1 MNIKISKL
9 FVFITI
15 IILVIIVSSLFYIK
29 EIRKN
34 AIEIKEYQK
43 NKYLMFEK
51 IYEFKNNI
59 DTLSKLAK
67 EYVYTKDSSLKKRY
81 DEVLSKNINSSRTI
95 EKFYTIMLKKMRN
108 LSHTKDE
115 YDKIKESIKFIKKLL
130 DMEQNPFKQIEI
142 NHQKAI
148 AILFSKDYLETKE
161 KTIALIES
169 FILSL
174 ENRTASKLELF
185 YNNVDSLYKKL
196 YFLIFLGLIIFI
208 LTFWLIYKK
217 ILNPIDGLTKNI
229 ILFKENKKDS
239 FDFKY
244 YNDEIGF
251 LINNF
256 FEMKQTIDKNI
267 EKLQYNASYD
277 FLTKIFNRKTY
288 FEISEEIFELSKRQN
303 EPFSILLIDI
313 DHFKRINDTY
323 GHLIGDE
330 VLKFVSS
337 NISKLLRKSD
347 ILGRYGGE
355 EFIVTLPNTKLDNA
369 KTIAEKINK
378 YIYDN
383 HYVNETYNLQLSVS
397 VGIAQIKK
405 ETNLTDLI
413 HKADEALYKAKNY
426 GRNRV
431 VVYEE

>member
-130 DMEQNPFKQIEI
+130 DMEQNSFKQIEI

-383 HYVNETYNLQLSVS
+383 HYVNETYNFQLSVS

-413 HKADEALYKAKNY
+413 HKADEALYKAKNS

>member
-130 DMEQNPFKQIEI
+130 DMEQNSFKQIEI

>member
-130 DMEQNPFKQIEI
+130 DMEQNSFKQIEI

-413 HKADEALYKAKNY
+413 HKADEALYKAKNS

>member
-51 IYEFKNNI
+51 IYEFRNNVDI
-59 DTLSKLAK
+59 LSELAK

-81 DEVLSKNINSSRTI
+81 DEVLSKNINSSGTI
-95 EKFYTIMLKKMRN
+95 ESFYTIMFKEM
-108 LSHTKDE
+108 STFPHTKDE
-115 YDKIKESIKFIKKLL
+115 YDKIKESIKLIKRLL
-130 DMEQNPFKQIEI
+130 DMEENSFMQIEI
-142 NHQKAI
+142 DHKKAI

-161 KTIALIES
+161 KAIAPIDS

-185 YNNVDSLYKKL
+185 YNNMDSLYKKL

>member
-51 IYEFKNNI
+51 IYEFRNNVDI
-59 DTLSKLAK
+59 LSELAK

-81 DEVLSKNINSSRTI
+81 DEVLSKNINSSGTI
-95 EKFYTIMLKKMRN
+95 EGFYTIMFKEM
-108 LSHTKDE
+108 STFPHTKDE
-115 YDKIKESIKFIKKLL
+115 YDKIKESIKLIKRLL
-130 DMEQNPFKQIEI
+130 DMEENSFMQIEI
-142 NHQKAI
+142 DHKKAI

-161 KTIALIES
+161 KAIAPIDS

-185 YNNVDSLYKKL
+185 YNNMDSLYKKL

>member
-81 DEVLSKNINSSRTI
+81 DEVLSINNISSRTI
-95 EKFYTIMLKKMRN
+95 EEFYTIMLKKMRN

-130 DMEQNPFKQIEI
+130 DMEQNSFKQIEI

>member
-51 IYEFKNNI
+51 IYEFRNNVDI
-59 DTLSKLAK
+59 LSELAK

-81 DEVLSKNINSSRTI
+81 DEVLSKNINSSGTI
-95 EKFYTIMLKKMRN
+95 ESFYTIMFKEM
-108 LSHTKDE
+108 STFPHTKDE
-115 YDKIKESIKFIKKLL
+115 YDKIKESIKLIKRLL
-130 DMEQNPFKQIEI
+130 DMEENSFMQIEI
-142 NHQKAI
+142 DHKKAI

-217 ILNPIDGLTKNI
+217 ILNPIDGLTKN
-229 ILFKENKKDS
+229 L
-239 FDFKY
+239 
-244 YNDEIGF
+244 
-251 LINNF
+251 NF
-256 FEMKQTIDKNI
+256 
-267 EKLQYNASYD
+267 
-277 FLTKIFNRKTY
+277 R
-288 FEISEEIFELSKRQN
+288 
-303 EPFSILLIDI
+303 
-313 DHFKRINDTY
+313 
-323 GHLIGDE
+323 
-330 VLKFVSS
+330 
-337 NISKLLRKSD
+337 
-347 ILGRYGGE
+347 
-355 EFIVTLPNTKLDNA
+355 TLN
-369 KTIAEKINK
+369 
-378 YIYDN
+378 
-383 HYVNETYNLQLSVS
+383 
-397 VGIAQIKK
+397 
-405 ETNLTDLI
+405 
-413 HKADEALYKAKNY
+413 
-426 GRNRV
+426 
-431 VVYEE
+431 

>member
-1 MNIKISKL
+1 MTL
-9 FVFITI
+9 F
-15 IILVIIVSSLFYIK
+15 IIVSSLFYIK

-51 IYEFKNNI
+51 IYEFRNNVDI
-59 DTLSKLAK
+59 LSELAK

-81 DEVLSKNINSSRTI
+81 DEVLSKNINSSGTI

-108 LSHTKDE
+108 LPHTKDE

-130 DMEQNPFKQIEI
+130 NMEQNSFNQIEI

>member
-51 IYEFKNNI
+51 IYEFKNNV

-67 EYVYTKDSSLKKRY
+67 EYVYTKDISYKYRY

-130 DMEQNPFKQIEI
+130 DMEQNSFKQIEI

>member
-1 MNIKISKL
+1 M
-9 FVFITI
+9 
-15 IILVIIVSSLFYIK
+15 FYIK

-130 DMEQNPFKQIEI
+130 DMEQNSFKQIEI

>member
-130 DMEQNPFKQIEI
+130 DMEQNSFKQIEI

-383 HYVNETYNLQLSVS
+383 HYVNETYNFQLSVS

>member
-1 MNIKISKL
+1 
-9 FVFITI
+9 
-15 IILVIIVSSLFYIK
+15 
-29 EIRKN
+29 
-34 AIEIKEYQK
+34 
-43 NKYLMFEK
+43 
-51 IYEFKNNI
+51 
-59 DTLSKLAK
+59 
-67 EYVYTKDSSLKKRY
+67 
-81 DEVLSKNINSSRTI
+81 
-95 EKFYTIMLKKMRN
+95 MLKKMRN

-130 DMEQNPFKQIEI
+130 DMEQNSFKQIEI

>member
-51 IYEFKNNI
+51 IYEFRNNVDI
-59 DTLSKLAK
+59 LSELAK

-130 DMEQNPFKQIEI
+130 DMEQNSFKQIEI

>member
-1 MNIKISKL
+1 M
-9 FVFITI
+9 
-15 IILVIIVSSLFYIK
+15 
-29 EIRKN
+29 
-34 AIEIKEYQK
+34 
-43 NKYLMFEK
+43 
-51 IYEFKNNI
+51 
-59 DTLSKLAK
+59 
-67 EYVYTKDSSLKKRY
+67 
-81 DEVLSKNINSSRTI
+81 
-95 EKFYTIMLKKMRN
+95 
-108 LSHTKDE
+108 
-115 YDKIKESIKFIKKLL
+115 
-130 DMEQNPFKQIEI
+130 
-142 NHQKAI
+142 
-148 AILFSKDYLETKE
+148 
-161 KTIALIES
+161 
-169 FILSL
+169 
-174 ENRTASKLELF
+174 
-185 YNNVDSLYKKL
+185 
-196 YFLIFLGLIIFI
+196 
-208 LTFWLIYKK
+208 
-217 ILNPIDGLTKNI
+217 
-229 ILFKENKKDS
+229 FKENKKDS

>member
-9 FVFITI
+9 S
-15 IILVIIVSSLFYIK
+15 IILAIMTLFIIVSSLFYIK

-81 DEVLSKNINSSRTI
+81 DEVLSKNINSSGTI
-95 EKFYTIMLKKMRN
+95 ESFYTIMFKEM
-108 LSHTKDE
+108 STFPHTKDE
-115 YDKIKESIKFIKKLL
+115 YDKIKESIKLIKRLL
-130 DMEQNPFKQIEI
+130 DMEENSFMQIEI

>member
-1 MNIKISKL
+1 
-9 FVFITI
+9 
-15 IILVIIVSSLFYIK
+15 
-29 EIRKN
+29 
-34 AIEIKEYQK
+34 
-43 NKYLMFEK
+43 
-51 IYEFKNNI
+51 
-59 DTLSKLAK
+59 
-67 EYVYTKDSSLKKRY
+67 
-81 DEVLSKNINSSRTI
+81 
-95 EKFYTIMLKKMRN
+95 
-108 LSHTKDE
+108 
-115 YDKIKESIKFIKKLL
+115 
-130 DMEQNPFKQIEI
+130 
-142 NHQKAI
+142 
-148 AILFSKDYLETKE
+148 
-161 KTIALIES
+161 
-169 FILSL
+169 
-174 ENRTASKLELF
+174 
-185 YNNVDSLYKKL
+185 
-196 YFLIFLGLIIFI
+196 
-208 LTFWLIYKK
+208 
-217 ILNPIDGLTKNI
+217 
-229 ILFKENKKDS
+229 
-239 FDFKY
+239 
-244 YNDEIGF
+244 
-251 LINNF
+251 
-256 FEMKQTIDKNI
+256 DKNI

>member
-130 DMEQNPFKQIEI
+130 DIEQNSFKQIEI

>member
-9 FVFITI
+9 S
-15 IILVIIVSSLFYIK
+15 IILAIITLFIIVSSLFYMK

-51 IYEFKNNI
+51 IYEFKNNV

-67 EYVYTKDSSLKKRY
+67 EYVYTKDISYKYRY
-81 DEVLSKNINSSRTI
+81 DEVLSKNINSSGTI

-108 LSHTKDE
+108 LPHTKDE

-130 DMEQNPFKQIEI
+130 NMEQNSFNQIEI

-161 KTIALIES
+161 KTIAPIES

-337 NISKLLRKSD
+337 NISKILRKSD

-383 HYVNETYNLQLSVS
+383 HYVNETYDLQLSVS

-413 HKADEALYKAKNY
+413 HKTDEALYKAKNY

>member
-1 MNIKISKL
+1 MTL
-9 FVFITI
+9 F
-15 IILVIIVSSLFYIK
+15 IIVSSLFYIK

-81 DEVLSKNINSSRTI
+81 DEVLSKNINSSGTI
-95 EKFYTIMLKKMRN
+95 ESFYTIMFKEM
-108 LSHTKDE
+108 STFPHTKDE
-115 YDKIKESIKFIKKLL
+115 YDKIKESIKLIKRLL
-130 DMEQNPFKQIEI
+130 DMEENSFMQIEI

>member
-1 MNIKISKL
+1 MTL
-9 FVFITI
+9 F
-15 IILVIIVSSLFYIK
+15 IIVSSLFYIK

-51 IYEFKNNI
+51 IYEFRNNVDI
-59 DTLSKLAK
+59 LSELAK

-81 DEVLSKNINSSRTI
+81 DEVLSKNINSSGTI
-95 EKFYTIMLKKMRN
+95 ESFYTIMFKEM
-108 LSHTKDE
+108 STFPHTKDE
-115 YDKIKESIKFIKKLL
+115 YDKIKESIKLIKRLL
-130 DMEQNPFKQIEI
+130 DMEENSFMQIEI
-142 NHQKAI
+142 DHKKAI

-161 KTIALIES
+161 KAIAPIDS

>member
-130 DMEQNPFKQIEI
+130 DMEQNSFKQIEI

-288 FEISEEIFELSKRQN
+288 FEISEEIFELSKRQK
-303 EPFSILLIDI
+303 EPFSILLIEI
-313 DHFKRINDTY
+313 DHLKRINDTY